1 MKENLKL
8 GIILCLIT
16 SFAGVFLGFAN
27 EFTKEVI
34 AQNAKLSEDD
44 LKEILPKANKL
55 EDFAFEKNEDSTIS
69 EVFQAKNGSEN
80 EGYIIKVSP
89 KGFNG
94 PIDMVVAIDKN
105 REISGVK
112 VLSQAETPG
121 LGAKVEESSFSEKF
135 KGLTIEDNIKIV
147 KTSPSSQGEIQGI
160 TGATISSNAVSSG
173 INDAISFYKENVL
186 GEDLSKEKI
195 LNLSKINLEGDITEL
210 TIELEEGIDKVSI
223 VSNGEKEIGYAIEA
237 SEVGMYEEKPIKF
250 ALGISTGGIITGVQ
264 IIDHKETAGLGDL
277 IEDENFLNSFIGVSS
292 LDKLSVKENTN
303 EIDLS
308 VYGEV
313 VNVDSISGATKSS
326 MAIIKGITNVINF
339 YNNNLS

>member
-34 AQNAKLSEDD
+34 AQNAKLSADD

-210 TIELEEGIDKVSI
+210 TIELEVSI

>member
-34 AQNAKLSEDD
+34 AQNAKLSADD

-69 EVFQAKNGSEN
+69 EVFQAKNVSEN

-121 LGAKVEESSFSEKF
+121 LGAKVEESSFYEKF

-186 GEDLSKEKI
+186 GEDLSKEKT

-223 VSNGEKEIGYAIEA
+223 VSDGEKEIGYAIEA

-277 IEDENFLNSFIGVSS
+277 IEDENFLSVNAYS
-292 LDKLSVKENTN
+292 KLLKENN
-303 EIDLS
+303 LKYLDREINLNIGIRYSEDDDKTMI
-308 VYGEV
+308 Y
-313 VNVDSISGATKSS
+313 IATP
-326 MAIIKGITNVINF
+326 IIKID
-339 YNNNLS
+339 Y

>member
-1 MKENLKL
+1 
-8 GIILCLIT
+8 
-16 SFAGVFLGFAN
+16 
-27 EFTKEVI
+27 
-34 AQNAKLSEDD
+34 
-44 LKEILPKANKL
+44 
-55 EDFAFEKNEDSTIS
+55 
-69 EVFQAKNGSEN
+69 
-80 EGYIIKVSP
+80 
-89 KGFNG
+89 
-94 PIDMVVAIDKN
+94 
-105 REISGVK
+105 
-112 VLSQAETPG
+112 
-121 LGAKVEESSFSEKF
+121 SEKF

-250 ALGISTGGIITGVQ
+250 AIGISTGGIITGVQ